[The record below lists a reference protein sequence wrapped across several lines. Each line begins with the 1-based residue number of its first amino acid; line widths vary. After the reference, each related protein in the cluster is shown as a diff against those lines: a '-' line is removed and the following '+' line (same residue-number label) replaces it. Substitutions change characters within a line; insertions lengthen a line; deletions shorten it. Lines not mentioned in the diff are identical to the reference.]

1 MSLVLCQTALV
12 MKNYQLYED
21 LTMAKIVEEI
31 IILRVSKLLKNK
43 EDSSDVL
50 LANNEFLYSLEQV
63 ATELLGDGIT
73 VEIERGD

>member
-1 MSLVLCQTALV
+1 
-12 MKNYQLYED
+12 
-21 LTMAKIVEEI
+21 MAKIVEEI

>member
-1 MSLVLCQTALV
+1 

>member
-1 MSLVLCQTALV
+1 
-12 MKNYQLYED
+12 
-21 LTMAKIVEEI
+21 MAKIVEEI

-43 EDSSDVL
+43 EDTSDVL
-50 LANNEFLYSLEQV
+50 LADNEFLNSLEQV

>member
-1 MSLVLCQTALV
+1 
-12 MKNYQLYED
+12 
-21 LTMAKIVEEI
+21 MAKIVEEI
-31 IILRVSKLLKNK
+31 IILRLTKLLKNK
-43 EDSSDVL
+43 EDTTDVL

>member
-1 MSLVLCQTALV
+1 
-12 MKNYQLYED
+12 
-21 LTMAKIVEEI
+21 MAKIVEEI

-63 ATELLGDGIT
+63 ATELLGDEIT